1 MFPLEAQFVG
11 KATRF
16 SSNDADQL
24 HRYLAQHKEVTDLLV
39 TGGDPM
45 VMRTRK
51 LKHYLE
57 GLLQPEFDHI
67 KTIRIGTKA
76 LTFWPYRFITDPDA
90 DELMRLLEKLV
101 RGETCLHYGAFEPSR
116 ELRTEVCEEAI
127 RRLRATGAQIR
138 CQAPLLRHIND
149 DPKVWADMWEREVQ
163 LGMIPYY
170 VFVERDTALNV
181 TLKCRLSVHG
191 KYSTSLSTSIRYC
204 AHSSRSIDECRSGKV
219 EVQGVTEVA
228 GEKVFALRFIQGRNP
243 DWVQRPFFAKYD
255 PDATWLHQL
264 KPAFGEDKFFSEDEY
279 AQMAAMD

>member
-1 MFPLEAQFVG
+1 MANHCQACSTSIAKRFYFSLLGSVLPYYCTFCFRWAQFVG

-16 SSNDADQL
+16 NSNDADQL

-101 RGETCLHYGAFEPSR
+101 RGKHVSIMAHLNHHN

-138 CQAPLLRHIND
+138 WQAPLLRHIND
-149 DPKVWADMWEREVQ
+149 DPKVWADM
-163 LGMIPYY
+163 G
-170 VFVERDTALNV
+170 A
-181 TLKCRLSVHG
+181 
-191 KYSTSLSTSIRYC
+191 
-204 AHSSRSIDECRSGKV
+204 RS
-219 EVQGVTEVA
+219 
-228 GEKVFALRFIQGRNP
+228 
-243 DWVQRPFFAKYD
+243 
-255 PDATWLHQL
+255 
-264 KPAFGEDKFFSEDEY
+264 KPA
-279 AQMAAMD
+279 